1 MQLIVGLLT
10 KYVGK
15 GVRERS
21 GSIEKEVKLRGKNK
35 ATPSGYTCSEYSS
48 HSDSEMKIRWN
59 NQPC

>member
-48 HSDSEMKIRWN
+48 HSDSEMKIR
-59 NQPC
+59 